1 MVPKFLIDECLSP
14 ELATLARQRGFVES
28 SHVTWLGKAGC
39 QDWELKSFILEKD
52 WTFVTRNS
60 SDFRGPAVE
69 PGSRGQYAGVTLHA
83 GLVCINGP
91 EEMRADDEAEMFHVV
106 LDALGPGDLINQGM
120 EITLSD
126 DGDFELVR
134 YALPRS

>member
-1 MVPKFLIDECLSP
+1 VNCAKFLIDECLSP

-28 SHVTWLGKAGC
+28 SHVTWLGKAGW
-39 QDWELKSFILEKD
+39 QDWKLTPFILEED

-60 SDFRGPAVE
+60 FDFRGPANK
-69 PGSRGQYAGVTLHA
+69 PGSRGQYSGVSLHA

-91 EEMRADDEAEMFHVV
+91 EDMGADDEAEMFAAV
-106 LDALGPGDLINQGM
+106 LHTIGPGGLVNEGV

-126 DGDFELVR
+126 NGNFELVR
-134 YALPRS
+134 YSLP

>member
-1 MVPKFLIDECLSP
+1 MAPKFLVDECLSP
-14 ELATLARQRGFVES
+14 DLATLARQRGFVES
-28 SHVTWLGKAGC
+28 SHVTWLGKAGW
-39 QDWELKSFILEKD
+39 QDWELKPFILEQD

-60 SDFRGPAVE
+60 SDFRGSASE

-91 EEMRADDEAEMFHVV
+91 EEMRAEDEAEMFQIV
-106 LDALGPGDLINQGM
+106 LDAIGPGDLINQGM

-134 YALPRS
+134 YALPRT